1 MKPINVLSLF
11 DGMSCG
17 RIALDRCGI
26 PVKNYFASEIKKSAI
41 AVSQK
46 NWTDITHIGDVK
58 DVIWPE
64 TFEGLPIDLLI
75 GGSPCQDFSVANAIF
90 GERIGLEGSRSALF
104 YEFLRL
110 LKEAK
115 PRYFLLENVKMKKG
129 AKEQL
134 DEYLG
139 VEGVLIDSSLVSFQ
153 KRPRYYWTNIPNL
166 STPEDR
172 GVLFREHR
180 SRDKE
185 YERKF
190 KVNRTPSRERMWGN
204 GEGRTSNKVR
214 CPNISEA
221 DKIYCLTKKQ
231 DRSPNSGLVE
241 LDDFCRYL
249 TREELEMAQTVP
261 IGYTDCL
268 SITQAQDVLGDG
280 WTVDVIA
287 HIFNGLK
294 GAI

>member
-26 PVKNYFASEIKKSAI
+26 PIKNYFASEIKKSAI
-41 AVSQK
+41 TVSQK

-58 DVIWPE
+58 DVMWPE
-64 TFEGLPIDLLI
+64 TFEGEKIDLLM
-75 GGSPCQDFSVANAIF
+75 GGSPCQDFSIASTFTND
-90 GERIGLEGSRSALF
+90 RSGLEGNKSKLF

-110 LKEAK
+110 LKESNPK
-115 PRYFLLENVKMKKG
+115 YFLLENVKMNKDSKR
-129 AKEQL
+129 QL

-139 VEGVLIDSSLVSFQ
+139 VEGILINSSLVSFQ
-153 KRPRYYWTNIPNL
+153 KRARYYWTNIPNL
-166 STPEDR
+166 SLPADR
-172 GVLFREHR
+172 GILFHQHR
-180 SRDKE
+180 SRDKD

-190 KVNRTPSRERMWGN
+190 KVNRTKSREKMWNN
-204 GEGRTSNKVR
+204 GQGRNNMGSCANV
-214 CPNISEA
+214 SDA
-221 DKIYCLTKKQ
+221 DKVHCLTRKQ
-231 DRSPNSGLVE
+231 DRCPNSGLVE

-261 IGYTDCL
+261 VGYTDCL
-268 SITQAQDVLGDG
+268 SYNQAQDVLGDG

-287 HIFNGLK
+287 HILNGMK
-294 GAI
+294 GD